1 MRFEFP
7 AGAVVEIPDTTD
19 AKAAV
24 TVICA
29 HAAVEAEIASLART
43 AGYRRFESGQDLDQ
57 KTADELANVFFEQG
71 RDAAEDFISTEI
83 VDEYNN
89 GAENYLHEVMVKGS
103 REMGRLLDAI
113 ADPIEDITGED
124 KDAIV
129 PLVVEALK
137 ERICEKLEEADDSKP
152 FDIIPSH
159 IRVEAFRA
167 FGDDG
172 SMAIEDLAL
181 TDFVSNVFS
190 LQSVMPN
197 DNLRHLF
204 EAANIGIDDFAAHV
218 MAEHG
223 VNLRGG
229 PKDKAL
235 IAWLVGGD
243 YIKQPD
249 DPQALSN
256 AAARAIAW
264 KSFAP
269 KHDPERPAML
279 PLKNFGYLF
288 SEASY
293 GGVPCFVCR
302 MPLGKLLDFD
312 WTQPVM
318 MAPSGPKGKSGGFI
332 AVYNPWNGSGDV
344 QPVDHPMALPPGRE
358 GWKVSGQYGYAVD
371 KVFGI
376 VSHCYYADPVVDER
390 RLSPS
395 PSPSP

>member
-1 MRFEFP
+1 MKFEFP
-7 AGAVVEIPDTTD
+7 VGGIVEIPDTTSAD
-19 AKAAV
+19 EAVAA
-24 TVICA
+24 ICV
-29 HAAVEAEIASLART
+29 HAAVDAEIASLAKS

-57 KTADELANVFFEQG
+57 KIADEIANTFFEQG
-71 RDAAEDFISTEI
+71 REAAEDFISNEI

-89 GAENYLHEVMVKGS
+89 GAENYFHEVMVKGD

-113 ADPIEDITGED
+113 ADPIEDFTGAGRD
-124 KDAIV
+124 TIV
-129 PLVVEALK
+129 PMVIGALR

-159 IRVEAFRA
+159 VRIEAFRA

-172 SMAIEDLAL
+172 MAIEDLAL

-197 DNLRHLF
+197 DNLKCLF
-204 EAANIGIDDFAAHV
+204 EAANVGMDDFVAHV

-243 YIKQPD
+243 YIKRPD

-264 KSFAP
+264 KSFVP
-269 KHDPERPAML
+269 KHDPEQPAML
-279 PLKNFGYLF
+279 PLKKFCYLF
-288 SEASY
+288 SESSY

-302 MPLGKLLDFD
+302 MPLRKLLDFD
-312 WTQPVM
+312 WTQPVKM
-318 MAPSGPKGKSGGFI
+318 EPSGPKGASGGFI
-332 AVYNPWNGSGDV
+332 AIYDPWNGSGDV
-344 QPVDHPMALPPGRE
+344 QPVDRPMALAAGRE

-376 VSHCYYADPVVDER
+376 VPHHYYADPVVDER
-390 RLSPS
+390 RLTQAASPT
-395 PSPSP
+395 P